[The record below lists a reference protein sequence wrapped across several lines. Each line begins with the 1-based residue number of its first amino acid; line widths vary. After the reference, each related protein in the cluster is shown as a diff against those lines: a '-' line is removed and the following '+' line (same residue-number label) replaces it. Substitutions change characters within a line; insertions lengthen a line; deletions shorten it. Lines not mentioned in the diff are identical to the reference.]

1 MKKKL
6 PLFENLINEEYS
18 GMDSWFRMY
27 FSNDQ
32 FDLIDKQFKALDT
45 VFNKANIRIN
55 IQCNMSIFLAR
66 ISFKTTSDRIKVR
79 YDTYDTKKIKIYHA
93 TDVEDTLV
101 ETVDISEIYRAVID
115 VYKKYIDPNCIIDFP
130 AFEGHN
136 RINETF
142 DSL

>member
-1 MKKKL
+1 MKRSNRAKL

-18 GMDSWFRMY
+18 GMDDQFHMY

-45 VFNKANIRIN
+45 VFNKANIGIS

-66 ISFKTTSDRIKVR
+66 ISFNTTSDRIKVR
-79 YDTYDTKKIKIYHA
+79 YDVYDSKKIKIYHA
-93 TDVEDTLV
+93 GNAEDTLV

-115 VYKKYIDPNCIIDFP
+115 VYKKYIDPNCTIDFP
-130 AFEGHN
+130 MFE
-136 RINETF
+136 
-142 DSL
+142 SQ